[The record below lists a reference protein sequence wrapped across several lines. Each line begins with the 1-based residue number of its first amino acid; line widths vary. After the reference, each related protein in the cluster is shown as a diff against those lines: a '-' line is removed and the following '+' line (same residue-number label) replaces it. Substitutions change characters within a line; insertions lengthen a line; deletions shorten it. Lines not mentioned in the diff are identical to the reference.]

1 MVVHSGKNKQ
11 PFLTFHRV
19 DGMGG
24 SDISHVSRNIVK
36 IQVFLAGRENKII
49 SQMNI
54 SPHLGVV
61 DDLFF
66 SKPNYRAM
74 QLYYL

>member
-1 MVVHSGKNKQ
+1 MFQEILSKYE
-11 PFLTFHRV
+11 
-19 DGMGG
+19 
-24 SDISHVSRNIVK
+24 
-36 IQVFLAGRENKII
+36 FLAGRENKII

-66 SKPNYRAM
+66 SKPNYRPM
-74 QLYYL
+74 QLYL